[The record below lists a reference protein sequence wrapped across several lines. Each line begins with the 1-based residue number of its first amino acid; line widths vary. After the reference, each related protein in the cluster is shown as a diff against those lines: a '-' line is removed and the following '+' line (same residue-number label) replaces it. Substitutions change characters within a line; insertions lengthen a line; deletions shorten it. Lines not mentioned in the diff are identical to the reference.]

1 MLAVTTVTFRYEQPT
16 LNKVNLCIHPASN
29 LIFWYN
35 RQNKLGG
42 KYKNVL
48 CSANCNRSAQQQL
61 QNAVLTDEIGSTK
74 MIIWGKLILKSE
86 EDVPIILQNVKVDH
100 CYAVSI
106 TTLWTITIQSSE
118 DVINTRKNSFVLCIL
133 DLSMWNYY

>member
-1 MLAVTTVTFRYEQPT
+1 MELVAGPYLHE
-16 LNKVNLCIHPASN
+16 
-29 LIFWYN
+29 LI
-35 RQNKLGG
+35 K
-42 KYKNVL
+42 
-48 CSANCNRSAQQQL
+48 L

-106 TTLWTITIQSSE
+106 TTL
-118 DVINTRKNSFVLCIL
+118 
-133 DLSMWNYY
+133 